1 MTASI
6 ANVFAATKSGFNALQ
21 SGATNVQALS
31 GDRIV
36 MMTAQGEASDVL
48 QVVMVK
54 KKVLNTV
61 SEVTG
66 EKMSIAVM
74 TFDDG
79 GVELTDGSKAVL
91 FKSLTGPIPSRKGS
105 KKVLGAPTK
114 LSICGNIFLQNPE
127 AEKSTV
133 CKRFQAEA
141 NCTRQGANTYYLL
154 LAKKFAAGELVK
166 AVNGDAPAEV
176 STEAAE
182 VTAAPSTEVPADA
195 APAAVDNSAPEQA
208 DAPAA

>member
-1 MTASI
+1 MTATI
-6 ANVFAATKSGFNALQ
+6 ANVFAATQAGFAALQ
-21 SGATNVQALS
+21 AGATNVQALS

-48 QVVMVK
+48 QVVLVK

-66 EKMSIAVM
+66 EKQSIAVLNY
-74 TFDDG
+74 DEG

-91 FKSLTGPIPSRKGS
+91 FKSPTLPKPAKKGS

-114 LSICGNIFLQNPE
+114 LSICGNIFLENPE
-127 AEKSTV
+127 AEKGIV
-133 CKRFQAEA
+133 CKRFQEEA

-154 LAKKFAAGELVK
+154 LAKKFAAGELIK
-166 AVNGDAPAEV
+166 AVNGAATEQAEEAAPTVEDN
-176 STEAAE
+176 STEQQA
-182 VTAAPSTEVPADA
+182 
-195 APAAVDNSAPEQA
+195 EQA
-208 DAPAA
+208 AA